1 MGIDRKDRN
10 PKSVSIME
18 SRRTIDTTS
27 IFEEF
32 SGPNFDPD
40 AEATKKCEER
50 DRQSIELTAKRCD
63 QSRATINEKIVH
75 ILETDSRL
83 FIALSQCISNFEREF
98 SEYPPKIVE
107 LKKMVAEARNFPVPS
122 FDEVPPIPKARN
134 SEIIDQ
140 PHWLINAPLKYEA
153 LVQQHRIS
161 ESIELVVK
169 CLAERGR
176 VRRIDEWAEKIR
188 QVLQKDIQV
197 RLKSLPLN
205 SEEAKREFRELQS
218 LGFEAETV
226 TLFLKLASKNLEEKL
241 SALPSTDDFL
251 LYVRSTSSLLC
262 NEVAET
268 ARTFLFLCPGKYL
281 SRLVAWVVK
290 QIETRM
296 PISHP
301 EVFAGNFNAVKDSVK
316 IMMDATQPLTEMG
329 ISTLH
334 LFEAA
339 PQKMANLL
347 AAAAKQHISDVSVS
361 ILDDEWDIDLSD
373 IGEAKIESY
382 PLSSSYEHFRAH
394 LVQFHQELSYLY
406 DPEIFY
412 DCARLM
418 KEVLTSYSHK
428 CLELLTEEKY
438 GVEVFCAVATQ
449 LLCVQNTL
457 IPESIKEFQA
467 ITENSFPGE
476 QETMAECDGIVSQV
490 IRLLVDIFM
499 RMWSDILVGNRVDWK
514 TGTSSIDPQF
524 TSAIDVMAQLVT
536 VLKLPGVL
544 FQQASDMIAENVLKV
559 VQETSETVFEP
570 EELNSFDFHWTYFSR
585 RVQDLFPRRTN
596 EKFREGLASISN
608 KLGPERNI
616 TQDERMTL
624 AEINK
629 AVQAALKESS

>member
-1 MGIDRKDRN
+1 MDQ
-10 PKSVSIME
+10 
-18 SRRTIDTTS
+18 RRTIDTTS

-40 AEATKKCEER
+40 EEAAKKCADR

-63 QSRATINEKIVH
+63 QNRATINEKIVH

-98 SEYPPKIVE
+98 SEYPPKILE
-107 LKKMVAEARNFPVPS
+107 LKKMVADARNFPVPS
-122 FDEVPPIPKARN
+122 FDEVPPIPKAPN
-134 SEIIDQ
+134 SEIIGQ
-140 PHWLINAPLKYEA
+140 PHWLINAPLKYDA

-169 CLAERGR
+169 CIGEKGK
-176 VRRIDEWAEKIR
+176 VKRIDEWAEKIR

-205 SEEAKREFRELQS
+205 SEEAKREFKELQS

-226 TLFLKLASKNLEEKL
+226 NLFLKLASKNLEEKL

-251 LYVRSTSSLLC
+251 LYVRSTSTLLC
-262 NEVAET
+262 NEVTET
-268 ARTFLFLCPGKYL
+268 ARTFLELCSDQYL
-281 SRLVAWVVK
+281 PRLVAWVVK

-316 IMMDATQPLTEMG
+316 IMIDATKPLTDMG

-361 ILDDEWDIDLSD
+361 ILDDEWDIDLTD
-373 IGEAKIESY
+373 IRDAKIEDY

-394 LVQFHQELSYLY
+394 LIQFHQELSYLY

-412 DCARLM
+412 ECARLM

-438 GVEVFCAVATQ
+438 GVEVFCAISTQ
-449 LLCVQNTL
+449 LLCVQSTL
-457 IPESIKEFQA
+457 IPESIKEFSA
-467 ITENSFPGE
+467 ITDNAFPGE
-476 QETMAECDGIVSQV
+476 QETMSECEGIVSQV

-499 RMWSDILVGNRVDWK
+499 RMWSDILVGNRVNWGIGV
-514 TGTSSIDPQF
+514 TGIDPQF
-524 TSAIDVMAQLVT
+524 TSAIDVMTQFVT
-536 VLKLPGVL
+536 VLKLPSVL
-544 FQQASDMIAENVLKV
+544 FQQASEILAESILKV
-559 VQETSETVFEP
+559 VEETSETVFEP

-596 EKFREGLASISN
+596 EKFREGVTAISN
-608 KLGPERNI
+608 KLGPERSI
-616 TQDERMTL
+616 TQDERMRL
-624 AEINK
+624 ADLNK
-629 AVQAALKESS
+629 AVQKALQGSS